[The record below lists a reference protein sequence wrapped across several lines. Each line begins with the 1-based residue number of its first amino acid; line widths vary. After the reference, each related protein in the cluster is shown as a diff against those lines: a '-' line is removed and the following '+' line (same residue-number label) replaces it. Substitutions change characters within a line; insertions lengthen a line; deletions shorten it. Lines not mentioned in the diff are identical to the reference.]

1 MIGFLKALQ
10 QSFAYRLKP
19 SQFVGWIDAVSD
31 GFDTCVPYA
40 LVQVKFQAGAPVVTL
55 VTSRIAGVTTA
66 TFTPTDNAT
75 GDTTITWPSGT
86 FPAGGVDPQATSV
99 ASIGTGSCAQAIRAA
114 NSARII
120 TVFFPSAALHDCDF
134 VLSIFGD

>member
-1 MIGFLKALQ
+1 MGLLADLQKA
-10 QSFAYRLKP
+10 FAYRLKP
-19 SQFVGWIDAVSD
+19 SQMVGWMDAVSAAI
-31 GFDTCVPYA
+31 DTCVPYA

-55 VTSRIAGVTTA
+55 VTTRVAGVTTA
-66 TFTPTDNAT
+66 TFTPTDNAD

-86 FPAGGVDPQATSV
+86 FPSGGVDPQATSV
-99 ASIGTGSCAQAIRAA
+99 ASLGSGSSAEAIRAA